1 MSFFGMGG
9 MEIMVIMVV
18 ALIIFGPGKLPEIG
32 AQVGKAVR
40 DFRRTTNELTREF
53 NDSTSEIRST
63 MDEMKG
69 TVAQVEQESRALA
82 QSIPATLDGAVAPQK
97 SNGAA
102 SAGSTATTAAAN
114 AVAATTESEPAPPA
128 PAAPVVVPTRND
140 PLADLEALDDE
151 VLASRPSNSN

>member
-69 TVAQVEQESRALA
+69 TMAQVERESRELA
-82 QSIPATLDGAVAPQK
+82 QSIPATIEGTVNTATSNGTTTAEATATPEPAQPQK
-97 SNGAA
+97 E
-102 SAGSTATTAAAN
+102 
-114 AVAATTESEPAPPA
+114 AVPSKD
-128 PAAPVVVPTRND
+128 D
-140 PLADLEALDDE
+140 PLADLDMLDDE
-151 VLASRPSNSN
+151 VFSGRQTTSS

>member
-40 DFRRTTNELTREF
+40 DFRRVTNDLTREF

-69 TVAQVEQESRALA
+69 TVAQVERESKALA
-82 QSIPATLDGAVAPQK
+82 QSIPATIEGTVSPVI
-97 SNGAA
+97 SNG
-102 SAGSTATTAAAN
+102 TATATAEVTQPSKD
-114 AVAATTESEPAPPA
+114 AVPSKD
-128 PAAPVVVPTRND
+128 D
-140 PLADLEALDDE
+140 PLADLEMLDDE
-151 VLASRPSNSN
+151 VFSGRSTTSS

>member
-40 DFRRTTNELTREF
+40 DFRRVTNDLTREF

-69 TVAQVEQESRALA
+69 TVAQVERESKALA
-82 QSIPATLDGAVAPQK
+82 QSIPATIEGTVNPVI
-97 SNGAA
+97 SNGTTTGN
-102 SAGSTATTAAAN
+102 SATTP
-114 AVAATTESEPAPPA
+114 EPAPA
-128 PAAPVVVPTRND
+128 PKETVPSKED
-140 PLADLEALDDE
+140 PLADLEMLDDE
-151 VLASRPSNSN
+151 VFSGRTTSTS

>member
-40 DFRRTTNELTREF
+40 DFRRVTNDLTREF
-53 NDSTSEIRST
+53 NDSTSDIRST

-69 TVAQVEQESRALA
+69 TVAQVERESKALA
-82 QSIPATLDGAVAPQK
+82 QSIPATIEGTVNPVI
-97 SNGAA
+97 SNG
-102 SAGSTATTAAAN
+102 TTTSD
-114 AVAATTESEPAPPA
+114 TTMTVEPAQPPKET
-128 PAAPVVVPTRND
+128 VPSKED
-140 PLADLEALDDE
+140 PLADLEMLDDE
-151 VLASRPSNSN
+151 VFSGRSTTTS

>member
-18 ALIIFGPGKLPEIG
+18 ALIIFGPGRLPEIG

-40 DFRRTTNELTREF
+40 DFRRTTNDLTREF

-69 TVAQVEQESRALA
+69 TMAQVERESKELA
-82 QSIPATLDGAVAPQK
+82 QSIPASIEGTV
-97 SNGAA
+97 N
-102 SAGSTATTAAAN
+102 TATGNGTTSPKP
-114 AVAATTESEPAPPA
+114 AVTPEPAK
-128 PAAPVVVPTRND
+128 AAVPSKDD
-140 PLADLEALDDE
+140 PLADLELLEDE
-151 VLASRPSNSN
+151 VLSGRTTTSS

>member
-40 DFRRTTNELTREF
+40 DFRRATNDLTREF
-53 NDSTSEIRST
+53 NDSTSDLRST

-69 TVAQVEQESRALA
+69 TVADVERETRNLA
-82 QSIPATLDGAVAPQK
+82 NSIPATFEGATAPK
-97 SNGAA
+97 ASNGA
-102 SAGSTATTAAAN
+102 SES
-114 AVAATTESEPAPPA
+114 AVAAA
-128 PAAPVVVPTRND
+128 PAQPVASPTKQA
-140 PLADLEALDDE
+140 PLADLEGLDDD
-151 VLASRPSNSN
+151 VLSGPTPSTT

>member
-69 TVAQVEQESRALA
+69 TVAQVEHESRQLA
-82 QSIPATLDGAVAPQK
+82 QSIPASIEGTIAPAKTTGTTDAAAPTAAVA
-97 SNGAA
+97 
-102 SAGSTATTAAAN
+102 
-114 AVAATTESEPAPPA
+114 E
-128 PAAPVVVPTRND
+128 AAPVVAAQPEVPTVTPTRED

-151 VLASRPSNSN
+151 VLSSRPTS

>member
-9 MEIMVIMVV
+9 MEIMVIMIV

-69 TVAQVEQESRALA
+69 TVAQVEQESRQLA
-82 QSIPATLDGAVAPQK
+82 QSIPASIEGAVAPQK
-97 SNGAA
+97 TNGMADATA
-102 SAGSTATTAAAN
+102 STAAAID
-114 AVAATTESEPAPPA
+114 AAPVDAAQPEVPSVAAT
-128 PAAPVVVPTRND
+128 RQD

-151 VLASRPSNSN
+151 VLSSRPST

>member
-9 MEIMVIMVV
+9 MEIMVIMIV

-69 TVAQVEQESRALA
+69 TMAQVERESKELA
-82 QSIPATLDGAVAPQK
+82 QSIPATIEGTV
-97 SNGAA
+97 N
-102 SAGSTATTAAAN
+102 TATT
-114 AVAATTESEPAPPA
+114 TGTA
-128 PAAPVVVPTRND
+128 PAHEASMPEPVQPAKEAVPSRDD
-140 PLADLEALDDE
+140 PLADLEMLEDE
-151 VLASRPSNSN
+151 VFSGKTTTSS

>member
-69 TVAQVEQESRALA
+69 TMAQVERESKELA
-82 QSIPATLDGAVAPQK
+82 QSIPATIEGTVQTATTGTTTSQPAAAVAPDQPQK
-97 SNGAA
+97 V
-102 SAGSTATTAAAN
+102 
-114 AVAATTESEPAPPA
+114 AVPSKD
-128 PAAPVVVPTRND
+128 D
-140 PLADLEALDDE
+140 PLADLEMLDDE
-151 VLASRPSNSN
+151 VLSERTTPSSKPA

>member
-9 MEIMVIMVV
+9 MEVMVIMIV

-53 NDSTSEIRST
+53 NDSTSDIRST

-69 TVAQVEQESRALA
+69 TMAQVERESKELA
-82 QSIPATLDGAVAPQK
+82 QSIPASIEGTV
-97 SNGAA
+97 N
-102 SAGSTATTAAAN
+102 TATGNGTASPHP
-114 AVAATTESEPAPPA
+114 AATPEPAKPA
-128 PAAPVVVPTRND
+128 VPSKDD
-140 PLADLEALDDE
+140 PLADLELLEDD
-151 VLASRPSNSN
+151 VLSARTTSSS

>member
-69 TVAQVEQESRALA
+69 TVAQVERESRELA
-82 QSIPATLDGAVAPQK
+82 QSIPATIEGTV
-97 SNGAA
+97 N
-102 SAGSTATTAAAN
+102 TATTGGTSTVSS
-114 AVAATTESEPAPPA
+114 VAKPAPEQPA
-128 PAAPVVVPTRND
+128 KETVPSRED
-140 PLADLEALDDE
+140 PLADLEMLDDE
-151 VLASRPSNSN
+151 VFSGRPTSTS

>member
-53 NDSTSEIRST
+53 NDSTSDIRST

-69 TVAQVEQESRALA
+69 TVAQVEQETKELA
-82 QSIPATLDGAVAPQK
+82 QSIPATLEGTAATVRA
-97 SNGAA
+97 NGASVA
-102 SAGSTATTAAAN
+102 SSAGPAAN
-114 AVAATTESEPAPPA
+114 QPDAAPAPS
-128 PAAPVVVPTRND
+128 RED
-140 PLADLEALDDE
+140 PLADLESLDEE
-151 VLASRPSNSN
+151 VFSGRSSS

>member
-40 DFRRTTNELTREF
+40 DFRRVTNDLTREF

-69 TVAQVEQESRALA
+69 TVAEVERESKALA
-82 QSIPATLDGAVAPQK
+82 QSIPATIEGTVNTAT
-97 SNGAA
+97 SNGT
-102 SAGSTATTAAAN
+102 STAATTATA
-114 AVAATTESEPAPPA
+114 EPAQPSRD
-128 PAAPVVVPTRND
+128 VVPSKDD
-140 PLADLEALDDE
+140 PLADLEMLDDE
-151 VLASRPSNSN
+151 VFSGRPTTSS

>member
-9 MEIMVIMVV
+9 MEIMVIMIV

-40 DFRRTTNELTREF
+40 DFRRTTNDLTREF

-69 TVAQVEQESRALA
+69 TMAQVERESKELA
-82 QSIPATLDGAVAPQK
+82 QSIPATIEGTVNTV
-97 SNGAA
+97 SVNGSTSAA
-102 SAGSTATTAAAN
+102 SGASP
-114 AVAATTESEPAPPA
+114 EPAQPA
-128 PAAPVVVPTRND
+128 KAAVPSRDD
-140 PLADLEALDDE
+140 PLADLETFEDE
-151 VLASRPSNSN
+151 VFSSRTTTSS

>member
-9 MEIMVIMVV
+9 MEIMVIMIV

-69 TVAQVEQESRALA
+69 TMAQVERESKELA
-82 QSIPATLDGAVAPQK
+82 QSIPATIEGTVNTAT
-97 SNGAA
+97 SNGTATPAQAA
-102 SAGSTATTAAAN
+102 SATPEQPAKAA
-114 AVAATTESEPAPPA
+114 
-128 PAAPVVVPTRND
+128 VPSKDD
-140 PLADLEALDDE
+140 PLADLESLEDE
-151 VLASRPSNSN
+151 VFSGRPTTTS

>member
-69 TVAQVEQESRALA
+69 TMAQVERESRELA
-82 QSIPATLDGAVAPQK
+82 QSIPATIEGTVNTAT
-97 SNGAA
+97 SNGTTTAEA
-102 SAGSTATTAAAN
+102 TATP
-114 AVAATTESEPAPPA
+114 EPAQPPKEA
-128 PAAPVVVPTRND
+128 VPSKDD
-140 PLADLEALDDE
+140 PLADLDMLDDE
-151 VLASRPSNSN
+151 VFSGRQTTSS